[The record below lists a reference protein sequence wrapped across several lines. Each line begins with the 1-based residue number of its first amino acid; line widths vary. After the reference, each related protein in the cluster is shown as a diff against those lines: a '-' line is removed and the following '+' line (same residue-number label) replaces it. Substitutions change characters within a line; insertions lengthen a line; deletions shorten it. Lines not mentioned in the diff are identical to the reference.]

1 MKKLFLTLAL
11 SAVLAPAM
19 SLAQDAGQIQEVE
32 APQQMQSK
40 MQEMQADFETQ
51 MAELRAEQQAKMNE
65 LRAEEQARI
74 VEMNA
79 ERNSKIAD
87 LQSQLMALETER
99 AGEMSTTGARVV
111 GGMAAPAQSYSL
123 PMGLPSVQGFTAPMV
138 QAPMMMQAPMVQAA
152 PMVEAAP
159 APVMASPMVEPVP
172 VLPPPP
178 VFTPPAPAFV
188 PAPVVAAP
196 AMPPV
201 LMQVYGPPTVSLVP
215 VKKGCCLFGK
225 CGR

>member
-1 MKKLFLTLAL
+1 MKKLFLTLTL

-74 VEMNA
+74 AEEQARIAEMNA

-123 PMGLPSVQGFTAPMV
+123 PMGLPPNGSCTDDDAGSNGSSCTDGGSCSSSSDGF
-138 QAPMMMQAPMVQAA
+138 
-152 PMVEAAP
+152 
-159 APVMASPMVEPVP
+159 SN
-172 VLPPPP
+172 
-178 VFTPPAPAFV
+178 
-188 PAPVVAAP
+188 
-196 AMPPV
+196 
-201 LMQVYGPPTVSLVP
+201 G
-215 VKKGCCLFGK
+215 
-225 CGR
+225 